1 MPLSGP
7 ARVLVMV
14 EQPLIVEVIKL
25 TLNHGVYVTRE
36 AQDVP
41 EATAVLGD
49 WQPHLA
55 VIDMDIG
62 GDVLLQQMAA
72 RATAARRATPVLAL
86 TRRGDLR
93 TKLAAFEQGVDD
105 IMTIPFSPE
114 ELLAR
119 VLVITRRALGESV
132 PFNPVLRLGEL
143 EIDILHRQ
151 VRAGSSELHLTGLEQ
166 SLLYLLA
173 ARAGQV
179 VTRDEILDALW
190 GVDYVSESNV
200 VDRHVR
206 NLRAKLQND
215 WRKPRFIA
223 TVPGRGYRFIPTFSD
238 PERASLHERLGTLS
252 RVTHPFEAVPTGQRR
267 LDPRGGERLHKSVV
281 IEPDVTDRIMAQRH
295 DVAGRL
301 HILSAQAVQGVPGI
315 RGDLLRIPTKLVEP
329 CFDLLPLL
337 IHAVFHVR
345 MPFY

>member
-1 MPLSGP
+1 MLLSGS

-14 EQPLIVEVIKL
+14 EQRLLVEVIKL

-36 AQDVP
+36 AQDVA
-41 EATAVLGD
+41 EATAALGE
-49 WQPHLA
+49 WHPHLA

-62 GDVLLQQMAA
+62 GGRLLEYLAGPGDSSPL
-72 RATAARRATPVLAL
+72 RTPVLAL
-86 TRRGDLR
+86 TWRGDLK

-119 VLVITRRALGESV
+119 VLVITRRALSDAA
-132 PFNPVLRLGEL
+132 PFKPVQRLGDL
-143 EIDILHRQ
+143 EIDILQRL
-151 VRAGSSELHLTGLEQ
+151 VRAGTSELHLTGLEQ

-179 VTRDEILDALW
+179 VTRGEILDALW

-206 NLRAKLQND
+206 NLRTKLQND

-223 TVPGRGYRFIPTFSD
+223 TVPGKGYRFIPTFSD
-238 PERASLHERLGTLS
+238 SGTQQSISHLGTAS
-252 RVTHPFEAVPTGQRR
+252 NTITSPIASTASTSEPGV
-267 LDPRGGERLHKSVV
+267 GGS
-281 IEPDVTDRIMAQRH
+281 
-295 DVAGRL
+295 
-301 HILSAQAVQGVPGI
+301 I
-315 RGDLLRIPTKLVEP
+315 RS
-329 CFDLLPLL
+329 
-337 IHAVFHVR
+337 H
-345 MPFY
+345 

>member
-1 MPLSGP
+1 MQALTQEPTLPASGE

-14 EQPLIVEVIKL
+14 EQSLLVEVIKL

-36 AQDVP
+36 AQDVS
-41 EATAVLGD
+41 EATTLLGA
-49 WQPHLA
+49 WHPHLA

-62 GDVLLQQMAA
+62 GDRLLQHLASSEA
-72 RATAARRATPVLAL
+72 GRPLGTPVLAL

-119 VLVITRRALGESV
+119 VLVITRRALGRSV
-132 PFNPVLRLGEL
+132 PFNPVQKLGEL
-143 EIDILHRQ
+143 EIDILQRL
-151 VRAGSSELHLTGLEQ
+151 VWAGTSELHLTGLEQ

-190 GVDYVSESNV
+190 GVDYVSGSNV
-200 VDRHVR
+200 IDRHIR

-223 TVPGRGYRFIPTFSD
+223 TVPGKGYRFIPTFADAD
-238 PERASLHERLGTLS
+238 PAL
-252 RVTHPFEAVPTGQRR
+252 
-267 LDPRGGERLHKSVV
+267 
-281 IEPDVTDRIMAQRH
+281 
-295 DVAGRL
+295 
-301 HILSAQAVQGVPGI
+301 
-315 RGDLLRIPTKLVEP
+315 
-329 CFDLLPLL
+329 
-337 IHAVFHVR
+337 
-345 MPFY
+345 

>member
-1 MPLSGP
+1 MQDLIREPTMPAGGP

-14 EQPLIVEVIKL
+14 EQSLIVEVIKL

-36 AQDVP
+36 ARDVP
-41 EATAVLGD
+41 EATAALGA
-49 WQPHLA
+49 WHPHLA

-62 GDVLLQQMAA
+62 GGQLLQQMAGA
-72 RATAARRATPVLAL
+72 VGSERPPVLAL

-119 VLVITRRALGESV
+119 VIAIMRRSYGPNI
-132 PFNPVLRLGEL
+132 PFNPVLKLGEL
-143 EIDILHRQ
+143 EIDIMHRL
-151 VRAGSSELHLTGLEQ
+151 VRAGTSELHLTGLEQ

-179 VTRDEILDALW
+179 VSRDEILDALW

-200 VDRHVR
+200 VDRHIR

-223 TVPGRGYRFIPTFSD
+223 TVPGRGYRFIPTFSES
-238 PERASLHERLGTLS
+238 ERAS
-252 RVTHPFEAVPTGQRR
+252 
-267 LDPRGGERLHKSVV
+267 
-281 IEPDVTDRIMAQRH
+281 EPI
-295 DVAGRL
+295 
-301 HILSAQAVQGVPGI
+301 S
-315 RGDLLRIPTKLVEP
+315 
-329 CFDLLPLL
+329 
-337 IHAVFHVR
+337 
-345 MPFY
+345 